1 VAAPL
6 CAQVITTPEVIMN
19 STSRHLTR
27 LSGLVATIIG
37 MIFFTAS
44 QAAAMRPDPGPAGSN
59 SVSESPGTQS
69 VLRVTENSVSV
80 LQWVLFAVV
89 VIAALLIGAALTH
102 LAQRRR
108 TQLAH

>member
-1 VAAPL
+1 
-6 CAQVITTPEVIMN
+6 MN
-19 STSRHLTR
+19 SKSRHLAR
-27 LSGLVATIIG
+27 LSRLVAAIVG
-37 MIFFTAS
+37 MVFFTAS
-44 QAAAMRPDPGPAGSN
+44 QATAMRPDPEPVGPTSASGGS
-59 SVSESPGTQS
+59 GTQS

-108 TQLAH
+108 IQLAH